1 MHGRNRD
8 TDVEEDGLMD
18 TTGEGKGGT
27 NRESSIDIY
36 TLSNYDSLLYSRNQ
50 HTVKQ
55 LCLNF

>member
-18 TTGEGKGGT
+18 TTGEGKGVT

-36 TLSNYDSLLYSRNQ
+36 TTICETDS
-50 HTVKQ
+50 
-55 LCLNF
+55 

>member
-27 NRESSIDIY
+27 NRFQVDLIKLERVFSI
-36 TLSNYDSLLYSRNQ
+36 T
-50 HTVKQ
+50 
-55 LCLNF
+55 